1 MSKTLQGPVKGYLIN
16 PEQQTI
22 ETVHLTGGVHH
33 LDDIQRLLECRIITL
48 APLDGTDGIY
58 CDDEGL
64 LRNDVQHFFGVR
76 GRAEPIAGRGLVVGV
91 DDNGYDTRPR
101 LTLKALRKRV
111 CFARPYAGGFWSR
124 QWANAPHTWELNSLK
139 GLLQTMEQEAAQ

>member
-1 MSKTLQGPVKGYLIN
+1 MSKTLQGPVTGYLIN

-22 ETVHLTGGVHH
+22 EAVSLTGGAHH
-33 LDDIQRLLECRIITL
+33 LDDMQRLLECRIITL
-48 APLDGTDGIY
+48 APLDGIDGIY

-76 GRAEPIAGRGLVVGV
+76 GRTEPIAGRGLVLGV
-91 DDNGYDTRPR
+91 DGDGFDISPS
-101 LTLKALRKRV
+101 LTLEALRERV
-111 CFARPYAGGFWSR
+111 CFVRPYAGGFWSR
-124 QWANAPHTWELNSLK
+124 QWANAPHAWELNSLK